1 MKRVKLLYSSDD
13 FNNVEEL
20 KYMDAHNDLS
30 EEAKKLIKLYLEPTC
45 EAKTTQ
51 MIQGFIEQ
59 KLGEKYSTHRV
70 KQYLNKRMALKQNEI
85 NFLIIKIKVPLLSMN
100 LKLTKPTYWDL
111 NQETTFAYW

>member
-30 EEAKKLIKLYLEPTC
+30 EEATKLIKSYLEPTC

-51 MIQGFIEQ
+51 MIQSFIEQ
-59 KLGEKYSTHRV
+59 KLGEKYSIHKV

-85 NFLIIKIKVPLLSMN
+85 NFLIIKIKVPLLSLN
-100 LKLTKPTYWDL
+100 PKLT
-111 NQETTFAYW
+111 